1 MAVEVLP
8 AVRGAD
14 EPAAEVLE
22 WPAGGKAQ
30 RESPAARV
38 SHSVIDPGTV
48 VTAGA
53 AEVWRENEHE
63 PIAAVKS
70 EAHEQY
76 VAQRVRQ
83 QLEGERRE
91 AGARREQPVTALPL
105 QIDPAAVADQIEPQ
119 IADLRLARRGP
130 IDLVHDAVSDG
141 GPKPRAAEG
150 GGHKILVARA
160 PGGRDPRGAESLIAS
175 CDQIHWRTA
184 SAGALDAQ
192 PRSNARD
199 FRLPLRDGRE
209 ARIDGVLLMH
219 ERVAMSSRRSQHERG
234 VAFRLRLDHAGR
246 VPEHGDLLPVD
257 PLALLQLQ
265 TAVVDREPGDVV
277 PVGRHIA
284 PALPFLEP
292 HVKVVD
298 VCQDVTD
305 AAARLPELS
314 EDDPHGSDLFNLQR
328 RDVLVRFLG
337 ARIRRG

>member
-38 SHSVIDPGTV
+38 SHPVIDPGIV

-63 PIAAVKS
+63 PIAAVKR

-83 QLEGERRE
+83 QLEGELIVIAVMHDGERRE

-119 IADLRLARRGP
+119 IADLRLAGRRP
-130 IDLVHDAVSDG
+130 IDLVDDAVSDR
-141 GPKPRAAEG
+141 GPQPRASERSG
-150 GGHKILVARA
+150 DEILVARA
-160 PGGRDPRGAESLIAS
+160 PGGRGPRGAERLIAS

-184 SAGALDAQ
+184 SAEPWTRGRGA
-192 PRSNARD
+192 
-199 FRLPLRDGRE
+199 
-209 ARIDGVLLMH
+209 M
-219 ERVAMSSRRSQHERG
+219 RG
-234 VAFRLRLDHAGR
+234 
-246 VPEHGDLLPVD
+246 
-257 PLALLQLQ
+257 
-265 TAVVDREPGDVV
+265 TS
-277 PVGRHIA
+277 
-284 PALPFLEP
+284 ALP
-292 HVKVVD
+292 
-298 VCQDVTD
+298 C
-305 AAARLPELS
+305 AM
-314 EDDPHGSDLFNLQR
+314 
-328 RDVLVRFLG
+328 
-337 ARIRRG
+337 

>member
-8 AVRGAD
+8 AGRGAD

-53 AEVWRENEHE
+53 AEVWGENEHE

-76 VAQRVRQ
+76 VAQRIRQ
-83 QLEGERRE
+83 QLEGELIVIAVMHDGERRE

-119 IADLRLARRGP
+119 IADLRLAGRRP
-130 IDLVHDAVSDG
+130 IDLVDDAVSDR
-141 GPKPRAAEG
+141 GPQPRASERSG
-150 GGHKILVARA
+150 DEILVARA
-160 PGGRDPRGAESLIAS
+160 PGGPDPGGAESLIAS

-184 SAGALDAQ
+184 SAGALDAR

-199 FRLPLRDGRE
+199 FRLALRDGRE
-209 ARIDGVLLMH
+209 ARMDEVLLMH
-219 ERVAMSSRRSQHERG
+219 ERVAMSSRGSQHERG

-246 VPEHGDLLPVD
+246 VC
-257 PLALLQLQ
+257 A
-265 TAVVDREPGDVV
+265 RYWFEP
-277 PVGRHIA
+277 
-284 PALPFLEP
+284 
-292 HVKVVD
+292 
-298 VCQDVTD
+298 
-305 AAARLPELS
+305 
-314 EDDPHGSDLFNLQR
+314 
-328 RDVLVRFLG
+328 
-337 ARIRRG
+337 

>member
-63 PIAAVKS
+63 PIVAVKS

-83 QLEGERRE
+83 QLEGELIVSAVVRDGERRK

-130 IDLVHDAVSDG
+130 INLVDDAVSDG
-141 GPKPRAAEG
+141 GPKPRAAER

-160 PGGRDPRGAESLIAS
+160 PGGRDPRGAESLVAF
-175 CDQIHWRTA
+175 CDQIHWRSA

-192 PRSNARD
+192 PRSNAPG
-199 FRLPLRDGRE
+199 FRLP
-209 ARIDGVLLMH
+209 MH
-219 ERVAMSSRRSQHERG
+219 ERVVMSSRGSQHERG
-234 VAFRLRLDHAGR
+234 VAVRLRFDHAGR
-246 VPEHGDLLPVD
+246 VPEHGDLLPVN
-257 PLALLQLQ
+257 PLALQLQ
-265 TAVVDREPGDVV
+265 TAAVDREPGDVV
-277 PVGRHIA
+277 PVGGCIA
-284 PALPFLEP
+284 PALPVPEP
-292 HVKVVD
+292 HVKVGSVSSPMSHG
-298 VCQDVTD
+298 VMRRVIGPCLRPLASNAILRGT
-305 AAARLPELS
+305 ALAPAR
-314 EDDPHGSDLFNLQR
+314 G
-328 RDVLVRFLG
+328 G
-337 ARIRRG
+337 